1 MFNLKEKLMRTF
13 TQKLAFLMVALLC
26 CAGLQVK
33 ADELTVADGTAQ
45 NYYLPIHGSY
55 VDTQGAHQQSL
66 YPAELIS
73 DMAGGSISKVT
84 FYRTSSASSWGS
96 PTIRVRLGETSDE
109 NLANA
114 FVADADLTEVFSGV
128 LDGAGDVFEIE
139 FTTPYD
145 YSGGN
150 LVVDFYIVSA
160 SSSYVGSY
168 YYGESSYTSASRYYT
183 SYGSGTAQDFLA
195 KATFEY
201 TAGSGLSCK
210 RPASIAASNISVS
223 SADLNWENGE
233 NGSGVFTVEYKKK
246 ADADWT
252 ELIANTTA
260 LSASLSDLQPGTD
273 YQARVKAVCA
283 ADEMESSYTSVAF
296 KTAYGMPFAED
307 FESSGSSLPAGWIRA
322 TGLMA
327 DVTAGTATLTETTYS
342 SWSLTT
348 SALEEMGNH
357 AYISLSSSSTN
368 GWLITPEMVLNESSA
383 QLTFVIAYANNY
395 YNSTYTTLA
404 SPTAGKSDVKFA
416 VLISTD
422 NGLSWTL
429 LSQWDNA
436 GSANVLDNI
445 SATGDE
451 ITLDLSSYAGQNV
464 KVAFYGESTVYS
476 YSSYYL
482 NLDAI
487 KIALPPACSKPTDL
501 AVTEGTIGVGEA
513 ELGWTENNGK
523 EAWKLQY
530 KKSSETDW
538 TTVDAPSN
546 PFTLSGLLGDTTY
559 NVRVATVCDE
569 EGGLSDYSSAVSFT
583 TLVGVPFLEEFS
595 SSSKPTGWTGS
606 STSLTTALANGM
618 TPSSTSTSWAFG
630 TNNGVFDSH
639 ARANIY
645 NSNTKWLI
653 TPAIVLE
660 NPAMLSFDLAL
671 TAYSG
676 TGAAAAAPDDRFVVL
691 ISTDGQH
698 WTILREWN
706 NTGSVDVYDEIPTA
720 GANYQI
726 EIGDEY
732 AGNSIMIAFCGESTV
747 SNGDNNVHIDNVLID
762 AIPDCPKPSGFAVA
776 EITKSSALVSW
787 KRHDYDTGWRL
798 QYKQSAASEWSEEIV
813 LTDNSYTLSGLD
825 VYTSYD
831 VRVAANCDVAGEA
844 QSTDYSTVFS
854 FKTAAGVP
862 FFESFNATAVPADWT
877 RFSGL
882 YDEEEGVEL
891 VAAAG
896 WNVSA
901 ANGVFPAADG
911 HLNLQISGDA
921 THNWI
926 LSPTIEIEEN
936 TQLTFDLAL
945 TKTSGSL
952 VPVESG
958 VQNDHKFIV
967 FYSVDNGETWEILK
981 GWGQDYDDA
990 FDNISSSAGGQTI
1003 ALDLSEHAGKNLIF
1017 AFYGES
1023 SDANTSA
1030 NNTIHI
1036 ANVRVD
1042 YIPDCSN
1049 SASLLVNNL
1058 SAFGATFVW
1067 DEEDGATWEFGIVEN
1082 PAADFVPADEDFT
1095 GSTDQYLVS
1104 VDTLKEN
1111 TPYVFFLR
1119 RNCGG
1124 AYSEVKTLNF
1134 RTIQNPAM
1142 LPFSDD
1148 FEDGNKWVFVNG
1160 ELTNAWV
1167 LGTAVNNGGSHAL
1180 YISND
1185 NGVTHAY
1192 TANAAAMVYATK
1204 VLAFDETAIYQVS
1217 FDWLCNCSG
1226 DSYSDY
1232 LRVALVPLS
1241 EELAASTTTPSGFDT
1256 STLPEGWIALDG
1268 GSRLSGQNSWQ
1279 TVSQEIQIPAG
1290 TYKLV
1295 LAWRNNA
1302 YSGTNPPAAVDNIA
1316 ISVMACPTP
1325 GNLSVVE
1332 NAATTSSVQLQWT
1345 AAAGEDAWMIRYKK
1359 STDTEWTTLSEPAT
1373 ENPFTLTGLEA
1384 SSRYDVRV
1392 AAWCDT
1398 DSEEGISLF
1407 TAPVTFYTACGIVTN
1422 YPYKEDFSSVTGS
1435 SYDHVLPI
1443 CWDYINT
1450 CTVEDFEIYPS
1461 VSTTNALFFG
1471 SRFEVEDYYG
1481 YTESADPQDQYA
1493 ILPQMENLNTLR
1505 IKLDAR
1511 AYSSYYNATFEIGIM
1526 TNPADAS
1533 TFVSIASFT
1542 PTSTTFAQYK
1552 ASFDSYEGE
1561 GQYIAIKMAAADSD
1575 NDRAL
1580 YIDNIVVEEIPACA
1594 DIESVITVSDITAE
1608 SATVSWTAAEGVAY
1622 KYAYAL
1628 ASVAIP
1634 GDEEFIAAE
1643 GTSVALTDL
1652 SDNSDYTF
1660 YLRGDCGTSLSLPVT
1675 ASFHTTQLP
1684 VNAPFSDDMEDGN
1697 KWLFVNGTS
1706 TNAWAY
1712 GSAAHNGEG
1721 SHAVYISNN
1730 GGAANAYNTSSTTIV
1745 FATRL
1750 CDFEAGTYAFSY
1762 DWKANGEGSYDYLRV
1777 ALIPAS
1783 ETLTAGSTPTSFAT
1797 STLPAGWIALDGG
1810 SKLNGVSSWQHFE
1823 SAEIAVPAG
1832 NYKLVLAWKN
1842 DNGGGSQA
1850 PAAFDNFSMHAVACA
1865 KPVNLQAANL
1875 TATSADISW
1884 TAEAENIQLV
1894 YSTDASFNPD
1904 EAEIINV
1911 TANPFALAALTEQTN
1926 YYVYLRANCGE
1937 GEFSAWSQ
1945 KLAFATKSSCETPT
1959 DLSVSAI
1966 TTSSAAISWEKYGQE
1981 SFNLRYIQGTD
1992 TTVVSAV
1999 ACPYTISGL
2008 SANTAYRVQVQ
2019 PVCAEA
2025 DAWSASITFRTECAS
2040 LVIDENGWDE
2050 NFDALTIA
2058 SEYTPSVRTLPSCW
2072 SAINT
2077 TTYSSY
2083 SVYPTAYYYSY
2094 TNYASST
2101 PNSLRFYS
2109 YYYSYTDY
2117 DPQDQYAVLPQMDA
2131 VNTLRMSLKAR
2142 AYDSSYDAT
2151 FIVGVM
2157 SDPADTATF
2166 VPVATF
2172 KPTSTSYSDYQVAFN
2187 SYAGAGQYIAIK
2199 MEKANASTSTHAL
2212 YIDNI
2217 HVELLPSC
2225 LELSDVAVSDIT
2237 ATTAQVSW
2245 TNGSDDQ
2252 SAWQIAL
2259 GTEASFDKD
2268 AVTPIDADANPFT
2281 LTDLTPETT
2290 YYIYVRANCGEGDFG
2305 AWTDRKSF
2313 RTVSTCQT
2321 PSNLALVSAGLTEA
2335 TISWNTYGLS
2345 DFNIRYSADGTNWE
2359 EADNVNSPYTITG
2372 LEASS
2377 SYRVQVQATCA
2388 EADAWSASITFR
2400 TECASL
2406 VIDENGW
2413 DENFDAL
2420 TIASEYTPS
2429 VRTLPSCW
2437 SAINTTTYSSY
2448 SVYPTAYYYSY
2459 TNYASSTPNSLRFYS
2474 YYYSYTD
2481 YDPQDQYAVLPQ
2493 MDAVNTLRMSLKARA
2508 YDSSYDATFIVGV
2521 MSDPADT
2528 ATFVP
2533 VATFK
2538 PTSTSYSDYQVAF
2551 NSYAGAGQYIAIKM
2565 EKANA
2570 STSTHALYIDNIH
2583 VELLPS
2589 CLELSDVAVS
2599 DITATTAQVSWT
2611 NGSDDQSAWQ
2621 IALGTEASFDKDA
2634 VTPID
2639 ADANPFTLTDLTPET
2654 TYYIYVR
2661 ANCGEGDFGAW
2672 TDRKSFRTV
2681 STCQT
2686 PSNLA
2691 LVSAGLT
2698 EATIS
2703 WNTYGLSD
2711 FNIRYSADGT
2721 NWEEADNVNSPYT
2734 ITGLEASSSYRVQ
2747 VQATC
2752 AEADTWSSVFT
2763 FKTAYGVPF
2772 EEHFTA
2778 SSTPADWSLYSGLLS
2793 SVQSGTA
2800 LTSATYGWSF
2810 GTRNSIFGSSH
2821 AYSNI
2826 YGTSSNKWLAT
2837 PAITLTEDVQLSFD
2851 LALTKYNSASAVTA
2865 GQQADDKFAVLIS
2878 TDNGA
2883 SWDTLRIW
2891 DNQGSEYVY
2900 DAITNSA
2907 NGDPVVID
2915 LSAYTG
2921 RSVIIAFYGES
2932 TVDTGG
2938 DNDLH
2943 IGNVLIDAAPAC
2955 VKPTGLTISN
2965 VSSDAATFTWT
2976 AEEGAAYQI
2985 AVIANP
2991 NGDFVP
2997 ADDDFAD
3004 AVTNTVTVD
3013 TLAEN
3018 TAYVVY
3024 LRTNCGEDGYSEIIS
3039 KSFRT
3044 TLVPAELP
3052 YSDDFESGNNWLLI
3066 NGNLTN
3072 AWAVGSAINNT
3083 ENGANALYISNDG
3096 GASNAYTV
3104 GSESVVFAAK
3114 LFNFDKTG
3122 SYTFSYDW
3130 KANGE
3135 AGYSIYDYLRVLLA
3149 PSTVELTAGTLP
3161 SGLSS
3166 TSKPADWIALDGGA
3180 LYGTTDWQHKDVT
3193 VDNVVPGLYNV
3204 VFMWRN
3210 DSGSGSQT
3218 PAAIDNVHIQHL
3230 AYPSGIESGAGI
3242 ENKAVKFI
3250 HNDRVYIMLNGN
3262 VYTVTGQKVELR

>member
-1 MFNLKEKLMRTF
+1 MRTF
-13 TQKLAFLMVALLC
+13 TQKLAFLLVTLLC

-45 NYYLPIHGSY
+45 NYYLPIYGSY
-55 VDTQGAHQQSL
+55 VDTQGSHQQSL

-145 YSGGN
+145 YAGEN
-150 LVVDFYIVSA
+150 LVVDFYVVSA
-160 SSSYVGSY
+160 SSTYEGSY
-168 YYGESSYTSASRYYT
+168 FYGESSYSSASRYYT
-183 SYGSGTAQDFLA
+183 SYGSGTVQDFLA

-201 TAGSGLSCK
+201 TAGSGPSCK
-210 RPASIAASNISVS
+210 RPASITASNITVS

-487 KIALPPACSKPTDL
+487 KIALPPACTKPTDL
-501 AVTEGTIGVGEA
+501 ALTEGTIGVGEA

-523 EAWKLQY
+523 EAWKIQY
-530 KKSSETDW
+530 KKASETDW

-546 PFTLSGLLGDTTY
+546 PFTLSGLLGNTTY

-569 EGGLSDYSSAVSFT
+569 EGGLSDYSVAVSFT
-583 TLVGVPFLEEFS
+583 TLVGVPFLEEFNTAY
-595 SSSKPTGWTGS
+595 SKPDGWQGS
-606 STSLTTALANGM
+606 TTTLTTALSNGM
-618 TPSSTSTSWAFG
+618 TPSTSTSWSFG
-630 TNNGVFDSH
+630 TRTGLFDGSCH
-639 ARANIY
+639 AYFNLYGSRSY
-645 NSNTKWLI
+645 WLI

-660 NPAMLSFDLAL
+660 NPAILSFDLAL
-671 TAYSG
+671 TAYGAIS
-676 TGAAAAAPDDRFVVL
+676 AAAAAPDDRFVVL
-691 ISTDGQH
+691 ISTDGQN

-706 NTGSVDVYDEIPTA
+706 NIGSADVFDEIPTA
-720 GANYQI
+720 GGNFQI

-732 AGNSIMIAFCGESTV
+732 AGNAVMIAFCGESTV
-747 SNGDNNVHIDNVLID
+747 SNGDNDLHIDNVKID
-762 AIPDCPKPSGFAVA
+762 AIPDCPKPSGFAAA

-787 KRHDYDTGWRL
+787 KRHDYDTGWKL
-798 QYKQSAASEWSEEIV
+798 QYKKSASAEWSEDIV
-813 LTDNSYTLSGLD
+813 LTDNSYTLSGLE
-825 VYTSYD
+825 VYTRYD
-831 VRVAANCDVAGEA
+831 VRVAANCDVEGEA

-896 WNVSA
+896 WNVGA

-921 THNWI
+921 THSWI
-926 LSPTIEIEEN
+926 VSPTIEIEEN

-967 FYSVDNGETWEILK
+967 FYSANNGETWEILK

-1003 ALDLSEHAGKNLIF
+1003 ALDLSEHAGENLII

-1049 SASLLVNNL
+1049 SASLVVNNL

-1067 DEEDGATWEFGIVEN
+1067 DEEDGALWEFGIKKN
-1082 PAADFVPADEDFT
+1082 PAADFVPANEDFI
-1095 GSTDQYLVS
+1095 GSTEEYLVS
-1104 VDTLKEN
+1104 VDTLSEN

-1119 RNCGG
+1119 RNCAG
-1124 AYSEVKTLNF
+1124 AYSEIKTLNF
-1134 RTIQNPAM
+1134 RTIQNPAAM
-1142 LPFSDD
+1142 PFADD
-1148 FEDGNKWVFVNG
+1148 FEDGNKWVFING
-1160 ELTNAWV
+1160 DLTNAWSY
-1167 LGTAVNNGGSHAL
+1167 GTAVNNGGSHAL

-1345 AAAGEDAWMIRYKK
+1345 AAAGEDAWMIQYKK
-1359 STDTEWTTLSEPAT
+1359 SSDAEWSTFAEPAT
-1373 ENPFTLTGLEA
+1373 EHPFTLSGLEA
-1384 SSRYDVRV
+1384 STKYDARV

-1407 TAPVTFYTACGIVTN
+1407 TAPVSFYTACGIVAN
-1422 YPYKEDFSSVTGS
+1422 FPYSEDFNGITGS

-1471 SRFEVEDYYG
+1471 SQFEVEDYYG
-1481 YTESADPQDQYA
+1481 YTEPADPQDQYA
-1493 ILPQMENLNTLR
+1493 ILPQMDDLSNKR

-1511 AYSSYYNATFEIGIM
+1511 AYSSYYVATFEIGIM
-1526 TNPADAS
+1526 TNPADTS
-1533 TFVSIASFT
+1533 TFVSLGSFT
-1542 PTSTTFAQYK
+1542 PASTSYQQFK
-1552 ASFDSYEGE
+1552 LNLDSYEGE
-1561 GQYIAIKMAAADSD
+1561 GKYIAIKMAAATSSEDH
-1575 NDRAL
+1575 AV

-1594 DIESVITVSDITAE
+1594 DIESVITVSDITAA
-1608 SATVSWTAAEGVAY
+1608 SATVSWTVEEGVSY
-1622 KYAYAL
+1622 KYAYAS
-1628 ASVAIP
+1628 AHEAVPA
-1634 GDEEFIAAE
+1634 DEAFTTAE
-1643 GTSVALTDL
+1643 GNTVALSEL
-1652 SDNSDYTF
+1652 ADNADYTF

-1712 GSAAHNGEG
+1712 GTAAHNGEG

-1823 SAEIAVPAG
+1823 SAEIEIPAG
-1832 NYKLVLAWKN
+1832 SYKLVLAWKN
-1842 DNGGGSQA
+1842 NYSGGSQE
-1850 PAAFDNFSMHAVACA
+1850 PAALDNFSVRTITCS
-1865 KPVNLQAANL
+1865 KPTNLQAANL
-1875 TATSADISW
+1875 TSSSADITW
-1884 TAEAENIQLV
+1884 TAAAENIQLV

-2142 AYDSSYDAT
+2142 AYDTYSSYDAT

-2290 YYIYVRANCGEGDFG
+2290 YYIYVRANCGEGEFS
-2305 AWTDRKSF
+2305 AWSQKLAFATKSSCETPTDLS
-2313 RTVSTCQT
+2313 
-2321 PSNLALVSAGLTEA
+2321 VSAITTSSA
-2335 TISWNTYGLS
+2335 AISWEKYGQES
-2345 DFNIRYSADGTNWE
+2345 FNLRYIQGTDTTVVSAV
-2359 EADNVNSPYTITG
+2359 ACPYTISG
-2372 LEASS
+2372 LSANTA
-2377 SYRVQVQATCA
+2377 YRVQVQ
-2388 EADAWSASITFR
+2388 
-2400 TECASL
+2400 
-2406 VIDENGW
+2406 
-2413 DENFDAL
+2413 
-2420 TIASEYTPS
+2420 
-2429 VRTLPSCW
+2429 
-2437 SAINTTTYSSY
+2437 
-2448 SVYPTAYYYSY
+2448 
-2459 TNYASSTPNSLRFYS
+2459 
-2474 YYYSYTD
+2474 
-2481 YDPQDQYAVLPQ
+2481 
-2493 MDAVNTLRMSLKARA
+2493 
-2508 YDSSYDATFIVGV
+2508 
-2521 MSDPADT
+2521 
-2528 ATFVP
+2528 P
-2533 VATFK
+2533 V
-2538 PTSTSYSDYQVAF
+2538 
-2551 NSYAGAGQYIAIKM
+2551 
-2565 EKANA
+2565 
-2570 STSTHALYIDNIH
+2570 
-2583 VELLPS
+2583 
-2589 CLELSDVAVS
+2589 
-2599 DITATTAQVSWT
+2599 
-2611 NGSDDQSAWQ
+2611 
-2621 IALGTEASFDKDA
+2621 
-2634 VTPID
+2634 
-2639 ADANPFTLTDLTPET
+2639 
-2654 TYYIYVR
+2654 
-2661 ANCGEGDFGAW
+2661 
-2672 TDRKSFRTV
+2672 
-2681 STCQT
+2681 
-2686 PSNLA
+2686 
-2691 LVSAGLT
+2691 
-2698 EATIS
+2698 
-2703 WNTYGLSD
+2703 
-2711 FNIRYSADGT
+2711 
-2721 NWEEADNVNSPYT
+2721 
-2734 ITGLEASSSYRVQ
+2734 
-2747 VQATC
+2747 C

-3039 KSFRT
+3039 KAFHT
-3044 TLVPAELP
+3044 KLVPAALP
-3052 YSDDFESGNNWLLI
+3052 YDDDFESGNNWQLI
-3066 NGNLTN
+3066 NGDLTN
-3072 AWAVGSAINNT
+3072 AWAVGSGANNT

-3096 GASNAYTV
+3096 GTTNAYNE
-3104 GSESVVFAAK
+3104 GSQAVVFAVK
-3114 LFNFDKTG
+3114 IFDFDKAG

-3130 KANGE
+3130 RSNGE

-3149 PSTVELTAGTLP
+3149 PSSAELTAGTLP
-3161 SGLSS
+3161 SGLTASAV
-3166 TSKPADWIALDGGA
+3166 PADWIALDGGA
-3180 LYGTTDWQHKDVT
+3180 LVSATEWQHKDVT
-3193 VDNVVPGLYNV
+3193 VDDINPGLYQI
-3204 VFMWRN
+3204 VFVWRN
-3210 DSGSGSQT
+3210 DGSTGSQT
-3218 PAAIDNVHIQHL
+3218 PAAIDNIHIQHL
-3230 AYPSGIESGAGI
+3230 AYPTGINETGAGI

-3250 HNDRVYIMLNGN
+3250 YNNQVYILLNGN
-3262 VYTVTGQKVELR
+3262 VYNITGQKVELR